1 MNAPTITSIMEF
13 EKSQIKY
20 FIFVTQILIMVVSLY
35 KIIHEPSEKYWILV
49 IVLSLLI
56 FIFIIS
62 MFTNKT
68 RNQNNLFSQLNSEI
82 TSVQKSK
89 AINLKNEVNANKND
103 ESMNEN
109 IPDVL
114 DEGWDLPL

>member
-1 MNAPTITSIMEF
+1 M
-13 EKSQIKY
+13 
-20 FIFVTQILIMVVSLY
+20 
-35 KIIHEPSEKYWILV
+35 
-49 IVLSLLI
+49 
-56 FIFIIS
+56 
-62 MFTNKT
+62 
-68 RNQNNLFSQLNSEI
+68 

-89 AINLKNEVNANKND
+89 TINLKNEVNANKND